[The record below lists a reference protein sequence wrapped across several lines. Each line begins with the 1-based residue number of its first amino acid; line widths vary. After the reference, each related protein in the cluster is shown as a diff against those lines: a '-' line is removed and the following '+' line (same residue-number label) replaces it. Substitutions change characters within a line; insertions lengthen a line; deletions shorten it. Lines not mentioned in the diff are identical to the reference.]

1 MARGGQT
8 EVTFNPQFF
17 ETVLRQPAVE
27 RLTDAAAER
36 TLANAQ
42 ANAPVDSG
50 DYRDGL
56 HMEHRDSRFRRVTR
70 VVGDDKKTLLIE
82 AKTGNLAR
90 AVKAAKQ

>member
-1 MARGGQT
+1 MARSGQT
-8 EVTFNPQFF
+8 DVTFNPKFF

-27 RLTDAAAER
+27 RLTDAAADR

-42 ANAPVDSG
+42 ASAPVDSG

-56 HMEHRDSRFRRVTR
+56 HIEHHEARFRRVAR

-90 AVKAAKQ
+90 AVKAAKS